1 MEIMD
6 ETGMQNPIFRLLIYS
21 QNPKMTNGKENPMI
35 MGFDP
40 IFNKSDKPSEFYDI
54 IKHVFPFEKI
64 EIIHENPYFLNYS
77 YNIVNDNQTKRIDFT
92 FINRNVYDFIIEV
105 YKYSK
110 NENEKKKKFYELIS
124 LTLKLNID
132 ISTQINQMKKKNNNN
147 MNMMNNNVNQMG
159 MDQMGMNQ
167 INWCN
172 IIQIPEGTGKNKFL
186 NKLIS
191 LCEIYVQNFPTQ
203 NFQLSYNIF
212 SIFLNKKN
220 KILYIINMLNGITTI
235 SELET
240 NIFLD
245 LLNPKNYD
253 NNNNILDEEYLL
265 DLAKKNSPEYFIF
278 SVNNYII
285 EIEHGYQIFDS
296 EYSKKKNKL
305 YDLLNQFQSKYFNQL
320 KQKEFNSNMEI
331 LIKLIKVANNNESLR
346 NSLLECKKNI
356 KLNDN
361 NMGMGMRL
369 NKFLIENKDEINIYK
384 EKLKSNVD
392 INKIV
397 DLIYKMQSLYI
408 YEINSKNLLDIR
420 YEIIQLLIQLYFQ
433 INSIFYYSDTEKKI
447 ELTKK
452 RFRIL
457 NNNIINFYE
466 LIENIKNC
474 PKKIKDIL
482 NKVILYIEREKFTE
496 NYDFNK
502 DGFHLHKTNNN
513 EYYNLIEQLIV
524 FSQMQDNET
533 IINNFYDA
541 IIFIYELNEKKN
553 KKSNDDKE
561 NYNSIEK
568 IENIINLV
576 RIFNRIH
583 FFSSIDSNND
593 EEKIYLSCFFDF
605 SNEIFDIMNILGYK
619 ATESELQ
626 FKLFNISIFGDLL
639 NLAQINTPE
648 YLQSSID
655 NYINKIENVK
665 LNNFTNSELKQN
677 KKDIYKLLK
686 KIKSLISNE
695 QKKIFEKD
703 MEKLKELYIQKY
715 FSLNLFN
722 SKDKPENITKVK
734 EIEDNL
740 KIIAQLIYKMINLY
754 EDEINSKELEI
765 CNVKL
770 IQSLIQMDEKFIKV
784 YKKFQFLQP
793 FIQNNL
799 KEKKN
804 GNKII
809 INFYDLVQKEI
820 YLDLKLMV
828 NEIVLYIFRS
838 IFNENIRI
846 KEQYYRKQKEQ
857 TTKDIIVGYKE
868 IEEILNDKFIYSN
881 LFYLEYKNKNILKS
895 FNKTGKEIGLKDDEV
910 IYLKTNK
917 NIFDLNQNY
926 QFITI
931 IKGNDL
937 GLNFKHPSLKYVE
950 KELINEILKKILSF
964 SFIIFS
970 FYKFNDT
977 DFTICQIEKCKNIV
991 GCGAGPIIDFVNVE
1005 KGIVKDLKF
1014 SKDAPKWRKVK
1025 EGLNI
1030 FGICKDNK
1038 ECEAF
1043 KKEVIY
1049 TTNMTENGL
1058 NFNLNEEIL
1067 NIKCPICK
1075 KIIRP
1080 KTCGFWQ
1087 CEYQFQGRKIEDG
1100 ELKSF
1105 DTKPKETCEDKFEYF
1120 DPFGNGEVQW
1130 IDLNIYVLPKQ
1141 KIKYEEN
1148 I

>member
-1 MEIMD
+1 
-6 ETGMQNPIFRLLIYS
+6 
-21 QNPKMTNGKENPMI
+21 
-35 MGFDP
+35 
-40 IFNKSDKPSEFYDI
+40 
-54 IKHVFPFEKI
+54 
-64 EIIHENPYFLNYS
+64 
-77 YNIVNDNQTKRIDFT
+77 
-92 FINRNVYDFIIEV
+92 
-105 YKYSK
+105 
-110 NENEKKKKFYELIS
+110 
-124 LTLKLNID
+124 
-132 ISTQINQMKKKNNNN
+132 
-147 MNMMNNNVNQMG
+147 MNMMNNNVKSNMNQMG

-167 INWCN
+167 INWCD

-245 LLNPKNYD
+245 LLNPKNND
-253 NNNNILDEEYLL
+253 NNNNFLDEEYLL

-296 EYSKKKNKL
+296 EYSTKKNKL

-320 KQKEFNSNMEI
+320 KQKEFNSNIEI
-331 LIKLIKVANNNESLR
+331 LIKLIKVVNNNESLK

-361 NMGMGMRL
+361 NMGMGMWL

-392 INKIV
+392 INRIV

-496 NYDFNK
+496 NYDLYK
-502 DGFHLHKTNNN
+502 HGFHLDKTNNN
-513 EYYNLIEQLIV
+513 KYYNLIEQLIV
-524 FSQMQDNET
+524 FSQMQDNEK

-553 KKSNDDKE
+553 KKSNDGKE
-561 NYNSIEK
+561 NYNSLEIIEK
-568 IENIINLV
+568 IINLV
-576 RIFNRIH
+576 RIFYQIH
-583 FFSSIDSNND
+583 FFSSIDSKNY
-593 EEKIYLSCFFDF
+593 EEKINLSCFFDF

-655 NYINKIENVK
+655 NYINKIENVE

-765 CNVKL
+765 YYAKL
-770 IQSLIQMDEKFIKV
+770 IQSLIQMDEKFKKV
-784 YKKFQFLQP
+784 YKKFRFLKP

-838 IFNENIRI
+838 IFNENIRKI
-846 KEQYYRKQKEQ
+846 EPYFRKKKKQ

-868 IEEILNDKFIYSN
+868 IEEILNDTFIYSN

-931 IKGNDL
+931 IKGNDF
-937 GLNFKHPSLKYVE
+937 GLDFIHPSLKYVE

-964 SFIIFS
+964 SFNIFS

-977 DFTICQIEKCKNIV
+977 DFTICKIDKCQNFV
-991 GCGAGPIIDFVNVE
+991 GCRAGPTIDFVNVE

-1025 EGLNI
+1025 KGLNI
-1030 FGICKDNK
+1030 FGICEGDK

-1058 NFNLNEEIL
+1058 IFNLNEEIL
-1067 NIKCPICK
+1067 NIICPICK

-1120 DPFGNGEVQW
+1120 DPFGNGEVRW